1 MLDFSRLDTDLA
13 HQRLAAEVAGLAIER
28 FGAPHHRHV
37 ILRDRRFH
45 YLDWGPPGAP
55 PLLFLHGGGQTART
69 WDLVCLAMR
78 SEFRC
83 LALDLRGHGD
93 SEWSYECDYSIAAH
107 TADVAAFADQ
117 LGLDRFVLVGMSLGC
132 FAALTYATSHSD
144 RLAALV
150 AVDAGPGVRAQAG
163 QRVVDFMA
171 RSATLPSV
179 EAYVEAALAYNPR
192 RDPRLLRRSLLH
204 NLRQMPDGSWTWKH
218 DRRYRWD
225 PEALLAE
232 LEPVWARLGDIHCPT
247 LVVRGAE
254 SHGFTEDLAGGLAAR
269 VADGRWVTVEN
280 AGHTVQGDNPAGL
293 VRELRRFL
301 DGVRSANAKVE

>member
-1 MLDFSRLDTDLA
+1 MLDFSHPDSDLA
-13 HQRLAAEVAGLAIER
+13 HQHLAAEVAGLSIER
-28 FGAPHHRHV
+28 FGAPHHRHA
-37 ILRDRRFH
+37 IMRDRRFH

-78 SEFRC
+78 SEFHC

-93 SEWSYECDYSIAAH
+93 SEWSYEGEYGIAAH
-107 TADVAAFADQ
+107 TADVGAFADH
-117 LGLDRFVLVGMSLGC
+117 LNLDRFVLVGMSLGC
-132 FAALTYATSHSD
+132 FAALSYATQNSA

-150 AVDAGPGVRAQAG
+150 AVDAGPGIPAQAG
-163 QRVVDFMA
+163 QRVVDFME
-171 RSATLPSV
+171 RCATLPSV
-179 EAYVEAALAYNPR
+179 EAYVEAALTYNPR

-204 NLRQMPDGSWTWKH
+204 NLRQLPDGTWTWKH
-218 DRRYRWD
+218 DRRHRWD

-232 LEPVWARLGDIHCPT
+232 LEPVWDRLGAIRCPT

-254 SHGFTEDLAGGLAAR
+254 SHAFTEELAGDLAAR
-269 VADGRWVTVEN
+269 VADGCWVTVEN

-293 VRELRRFL
+293 VRELRHFL
-301 DGVRSANAKVE
+301 SRAVRGGL